1 MKHLLPILTAALAL
15 TAMTASAS
23 TTYTEYTQEEF
34 FANQNYKDNFDQ
46 IVDSVIVEGHNGTY
60 DFGSYKVI
68 LEDNSKLRIHVNEDI
83 KLYVYDYVDNVQS
96 DDNSASALTGV
107 NATANK
113 LAVQKIGY
121 RKIVAGSDGT
131 FVKTSNEKDEI
142 THSIGDP
149 TDTETVHRVKKSTY
163 WTEEYD
169 IVRNSYYL
177 GEFKAG
183 DYELFV
189 SYAADG
195 SDGKWSYTNTAGGYL
210 IQTDKLMSA
219 NIKKEFLGNYDQDI
233 YDLAQV
239 YTPLAQ
245 VNNISFGLR
254 SAPADPVVAGN
265 PLPGGVQ
272 IALIAGV
279 FGLGFWYVRRRK
291 ATVA

>member
-1 MKHLLPILTAALAL
+1 MKHLLPILTAALAF
-15 TAMTASAS
+15 TAMTASAA
-23 TTYTEYTQEEF
+23 TTYTQEEF

-46 IVDSVIVEGHNGTY
+46 IVKSDIVEGHNGTY
-60 DFGSYKVI
+60 DFGSYEVI
-68 LEDNSKLRIHVNEDI
+68 FEGNSNLRIHVNEDI
-83 KLYVYDYVDNVQS
+83 KLYVYDFVDNVQS
-96 DDNSASALTGV
+96 ADNSASALNGV
-107 NATANK
+107 NAGQNK
-113 LAVQKIGY
+113 LAVQQIGY

-131 FVKTSNEKDEI
+131 FVKTSDEKDVNI
-142 THSIGDP
+142 HSLGDP
-149 TDTETVHRVKKSTY
+149 TDTETINRKEKM
-163 WTEEYD
+163 TEWYTKEYD

-177 GEFKAG
+177 GEFKADT

-189 SYAADG
+189 SYATDG
-195 SDGKWSYTNTAGGYL
+195 SDGKWSYTDNAGGYL

-219 NIKKEFLGNYDQDI
+219 NIKQDFLSIYDQDI

-254 SAPADPVVAGN
+254 SAPADPVVSGS
-265 PLPGGVQ
+265 PLPGGLQ
-272 IALIAGV
+272 IALIAGL